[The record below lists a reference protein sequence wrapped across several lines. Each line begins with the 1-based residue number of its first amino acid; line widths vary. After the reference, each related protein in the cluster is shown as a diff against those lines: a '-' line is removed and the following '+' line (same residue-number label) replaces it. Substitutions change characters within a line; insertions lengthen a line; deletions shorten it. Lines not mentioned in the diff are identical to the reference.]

1 MDNLGISGSG
11 SACLEVAIKMLAIA
25 QYESSGEVG
34 SLSHTKLGTCMAWA
48 FCWASMNSGL
58 GPTSMT
64 SFRLYIVRHGET
76 DWNRTRRIQGQKD
89 VPLNETGI
97 AQAAL
102 VAQALKEVPFTK
114 AYTSDLQR
122 ASKTAEV
129 ILQYHPSVIAEKD
142 KALREVYM
150 GELEGEP
157 GNSMKPAPSKETT
170 EALMRRWQ
178 SWYSRSV
185 VGYMLSK
192 VKKGTAGGGTGGPE
206 CILVVSHGGLI
217 SNMVRVLVASGVV
230 LPARG
235 VVVGRCLN
243 TGVSIIDY
251 SESIQGRNK
260 GIYLNGT
267 LAKYSDVTHL
277 ARTNIVEENV
287 DERVCDRAIP

>member
-1 MDNLGISGSG
+1 
-11 SACLEVAIKMLAIA
+11 
-25 QYESSGEVG
+25 
-34 SLSHTKLGTCMAWA
+34 
-48 FCWASMNSGL
+48 
-58 GPTSMT
+58 MT

-102 VAQALKEVPFTK
+102 VAQALKEVPFIK

-129 ILQYHPSVIAEKD
+129 ILQYHPSVIIEKD
-142 KALREVYM
+142 EALREIYM

-178 SWYSRSV
+178 SWYSRSII
-185 VGYMLSK
+185 GYMLSK
-192 VKKGTAGGGTGGPE
+192 IKNGIPGDGIGGGPE

-217 SNMVRVLVASGVV
+217 SNMVRVLVASSAV

-235 VVVGRCLN
+235 VVVQRCLN

-251 SESIQGRNK
+251 SESIQGRNM
-260 GIYLNGT
+260 GIHLKGT
-267 LAKYSDVTHL
+267 LTKYSDVTHL
-277 ARTNIVEENV
+277 TRTNVVEENV
-287 DERVCDRAIP
+287 DERACGRAIP